1 MTPVQKE
8 IYMIIESWWQEFGFG
23 PSIDD
28 VMKLTGEKG
37 RGNVSR
43 KMWALVDLGICKGVK
58 GRARSIRPAY
68 MRLRNL
74 E

>member
-28 VMKLTGEKG
+28 IIKLTGEKG

-58 GRARSIRPAY
+58 GKARSIRPAY

>member
-8 IYMIIESWWQEFGFG
+8 IYMIIESWCQEFGFG

>member
-8 IYMIIESWWQEFGFG
+8 IYMVIESWWQEFGFG

-28 VMKLTGEKG
+28 VMKLTGDKG

-58 GRARSIRPAY
+58 GKPRSIRPAY